1 MIKAGESFKVED
13 FMPRITADIKLSI
26 LHLVD
31 LKAYG
36 I

>member
-1 MIKAGESFKVED
+1 MIKTGASFKVED

-26 LHLVD
+26 LDLEE